1 MTGHV
6 RVFAAPARYVQG
18 PGALD
23 LLADVV
29 RPYAGA
35 VFVVTDALV
44 RGLHGDRIGRGIGER
59 AVFAELDGE
68 ITYRAVDDLAALAP
82 ADTGVVVAIGG
93 GKCLDAGKAVS
104 ARLGTPVVT
113 VPSIA
118 SNDSPASA
126 AIAMY
131 DDNHVMVSVDRL
143 ARHPDVVL
151 VDTEL
156 IAQAPVEFLRCG
168 IGDAISKKFEADA
181 CRAGTGMTPVGGR
194 PLLSAAAIA
203 DACYRTIRDH
213 GVAALTACAAHEVT
227 DDLEAVVEA
236 VILMSGL
243 GFENG
248 GLSVAHALTRGLVS
262 ARGAA
267 AGPHGRH
274 VAWGLLVQLAA
285 EGRLD
290 REVAAMGEILRSLG
304 LPVQL
309 ADLGMA
315 APRAEEIDA
324 IAKLTMAAPHVLN
337 MPAPVT
343 AAAIAAAIRHVEAL
357 SLSADSPR

>member
-1 MTGHV
+1 MTGPM

-23 LLADVV
+23 LLGEIVG
-29 RPYAGA
+29 PYEGA
-35 VFVVTDALV
+35 VLVVTDAVV
-44 RGLHGDRIGRGIGER
+44 RALLGDRIVRGVGAR
-59 AVFAELDGE
+59 AAFAELDGE
-68 ITYRAVDDLAALAP
+68 ITYHAVEALTSRAP
-82 ADTGVVVAIGG
+82 ADTGIVVGIGG

-131 DDNHVMVSVDRL
+131 DDQHVMVSVDRL

-181 CRAGTGMTPVGGR
+181 CRAGTGVTPVGGR
-194 PLLSAAAIA
+194 PLLSGAAIA
-203 DACYRTIRDH
+203 DACYRTIQAH
-213 GVAALTACAAHEVT
+213 GVAALASCAADEVT

-248 GLSVAHALTRGLVS
+248 GLSVAHALTRGLVT

-267 AGPHGRH
+267 AAPHGRH

-285 EGRLD
+285 ERWPDRDLLD
-290 REVAAMGEILRSLG
+290 LGDLLQSLG

-309 ADLGMA
+309 ADLGMPAPTA
-315 APRAEEIDA
+315 AEIDT
-324 IAKLTMAAPHVLN
+324 IAQRTMKAPHVLN
-337 MPAPVT
+337 MPAPIDD
-343 AAAIAAAIRHVEAL
+343 AAIAAAIRGVEAL
-357 SLSADSPR
+357 SAARNTAG